1 MGLRLRYNL
10 WQRLYRKWFMN
21 PVSGVLALVA
31 VVLVALAM
39 LVTVEGTSVHSPH
52 VPLIYSPK

>member
-10 WQRLYRKWFMN
+10 WQRQYRKWVMN

-31 VVLVALAM
+31 VVLVALAT
-39 LVTVEGTSVHSPH
+39 LVTVEGVALRSPH
-52 VPLIYSPK
+52 VPLVFSPK